1 MQSEKII
8 SHPNRIAANCQ
19 LANLHLSYCSAVGKL
34 DVIWLVYHVH
44 DADESA
50 ALEIPAPHM
59 PRMHKHM
66 FYETHLCLRGW
77 ANYLLENN
85 KTLSVKQGE
94 VLFIPPDC
102 RHGCW
107 QDAANLC
114 KISFAFSVSSEDGDH
129 SELQTHLP
137 SSPAVFP
144 SSSEMLSLYLE
155 IIQEVC
161 ARRAFYVEC
170 IGTLAFRIV
179 TCFARQLESSKVL
192 SAKPLEQKV
201 VDGRVREVMHF
212 VKNHLTEDIAVTDVA
227 QALHLSPKQINRL
240 LQKEFM
246 LNCSEYIEKKK
257 AERAKD
263 LLAFTDM
270 NLDEIA
276 TAIGYANS
284 FSFSKFFKR
293 VEGMPPGLFRSSRY
307 KQNCFLLEEPAMNK
321 IPNGVYPVMITPF
334 TAENTIDW
342 DGVDRIVEFYARMGC
357 QGIFAVCLTSEM
369 FLLSEDERVAL
380 AARVVK
386 ASAGCMCVVASGHVS
401 DALDDQIRELARIS
415 QTGVDAVVMI
425 ANRLAAE
432 GEDDDVAIGN
442 MRRILDALPNVRF
455 GMYECPSPY
464 RRPLTDRLLEALAE
478 SGRFAFIKDT
488 CCDAEKMAHRI
499 RLLDGRVQLFNA
511 NAATALESLRAGA
524 SGFSGIMANYHPDLY
539 VWLIDQFK
547 AQPEKAE
554 KLSAALSVLSAAEG
568 YHHPVDT
575 KYHMNRIGVPM
586 NLRSRCCEESVFS
599 RLDRHFIDDMLVLED
614 EIRALLAEK

>member
-34 DVIWLVYHVH
+34 DVIWLFYHVH

-102 RHGCW
+102 RHSCW

-212 VKNHLTEDIAVTDVA
+212 IKNHLTEDIAVTDVA

-270 NLDEIA
+270 RLDEIA

-307 KQNCFLLEEPAMNK
+307 KQN
-321 IPNGVYPVMITPF
+321 
-334 TAENTIDW
+334 
-342 DGVDRIVEFYARMGC
+342 
-357 QGIFAVCLTSEM
+357 
-369 FLLSEDERVAL
+369 
-380 AARVVK
+380 
-386 ASAGCMCVVASGHVS
+386 
-401 DALDDQIRELARIS
+401 
-415 QTGVDAVVMI
+415 
-425 ANRLAAE
+425 
-432 GEDDDVAIGN
+432 
-442 MRRILDALPNVRF
+442 
-455 GMYECPSPY
+455 
-464 RRPLTDRLLEALAE
+464 
-478 SGRFAFIKDT
+478 
-488 CCDAEKMAHRI
+488 
-499 RLLDGRVQLFNA
+499 
-511 NAATALESLRAGA
+511 
-524 SGFSGIMANYHPDLY
+524 
-539 VWLIDQFK
+539 
-547 AQPEKAE
+547 
-554 KLSAALSVLSAAEG
+554 
-568 YHHPVDT
+568 
-575 KYHMNRIGVPM
+575 
-586 NLRSRCCEESVFS
+586 
-599 RLDRHFIDDMLVLED
+599 
-614 EIRALLAEK
+614 

>member
-1 MQSEKII
+1 
-8 SHPNRIAANCQ
+8 
-19 LANLHLSYCSAVGKL
+19 
-34 DVIWLVYHVH
+34 
-44 DADESA
+44 
-50 ALEIPAPHM
+50 M
-59 PRMHKHM
+59 PRMHLVM
-66 FYETHLCLRGW
+66 FYETHLCLRGC

-270 NLDEIA
+270 RLDEIA

-307 KQNCFLLEEPAMNK
+307 KQN
-321 IPNGVYPVMITPF
+321 
-334 TAENTIDW
+334 
-342 DGVDRIVEFYARMGC
+342 
-357 QGIFAVCLTSEM
+357 
-369 FLLSEDERVAL
+369 
-380 AARVVK
+380 
-386 ASAGCMCVVASGHVS
+386 
-401 DALDDQIRELARIS
+401 
-415 QTGVDAVVMI
+415 
-425 ANRLAAE
+425 
-432 GEDDDVAIGN
+432 
-442 MRRILDALPNVRF
+442 
-455 GMYECPSPY
+455 
-464 RRPLTDRLLEALAE
+464 
-478 SGRFAFIKDT
+478 
-488 CCDAEKMAHRI
+488 
-499 RLLDGRVQLFNA
+499 
-511 NAATALESLRAGA
+511 
-524 SGFSGIMANYHPDLY
+524 
-539 VWLIDQFK
+539 
-547 AQPEKAE
+547 
-554 KLSAALSVLSAAEG
+554 
-568 YHHPVDT
+568 
-575 KYHMNRIGVPM
+575 
-586 NLRSRCCEESVFS
+586 
-599 RLDRHFIDDMLVLED
+599 
-614 EIRALLAEK
+614 